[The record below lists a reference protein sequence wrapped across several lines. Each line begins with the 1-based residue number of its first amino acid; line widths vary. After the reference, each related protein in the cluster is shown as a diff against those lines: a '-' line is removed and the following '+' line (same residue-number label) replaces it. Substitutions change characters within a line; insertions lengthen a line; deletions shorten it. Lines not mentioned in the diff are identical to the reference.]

1 MSYFQQFLTQQCFQ
15 YSTVFIWPMNKENIP
30 LSNESSSTICSP
42 RKLAVSLLLFI
53 LWEILLSHGSYK
65 TVIPK
70 IFYWLIVSKNGSPR
84 KPAVSF
90 LFKRIVPKEYVHKPI
105 YIFYVKWDL
114 TFFTKNCLIILLTIF
129 LYLNVSSKPFFLNFF
144 FFLPKFLDWVFNL
157 KSCCRENFS
166 HNSRPRLV
174 PNI

>member
-1 MSYFQQFLTQQCFQ
+1 MFYTIFWQYFLIEFLIKKLLWWKVSYFQHFLAQQCFQ
-15 YSTVFIWPMNKENIP
+15 YSTVFIGPMNKENIP

-70 IFYWLIVSKNGSPR
+70 IFYCLIVSKNGSPR

-105 YIFYVKWDL
+105 YFMLSEIWHFSQRIVQ
-114 TFFTKNCLIILLTIF
+114 
-129 LYLNVSSKPFFLNFF
+129 LY
-144 FFLPKFLDWVFNL
+144 
-157 KSCCRENFS
+157 C
-166 HNSRPRLV
+166 
-174 PNI
+174 